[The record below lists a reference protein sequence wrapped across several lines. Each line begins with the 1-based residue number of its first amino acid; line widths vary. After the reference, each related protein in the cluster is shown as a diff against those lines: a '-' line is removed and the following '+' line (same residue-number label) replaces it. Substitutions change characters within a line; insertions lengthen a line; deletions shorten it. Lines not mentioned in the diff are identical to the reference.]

1 MAFGPPGAPGPPG
14 TRGPEQRITAADVR
28 AVRFGKPPFGRRGYD
43 ENEVDEF
50 LRAVAESLAQGAGS
64 SRVDADRVH
73 EIAFRKP
80 KLGSRGYDEDE
91 VDAFLDLV
99 EAEMRWR
106 DSPDGRHE
114 RMAEPIPPPVVHAVR
129 AVAVAV
135 LVDRGRLL
143 VAELPDPV
151 TGLTVY
157 RPPGGEVAF
166 GERGHETVVR
176 AFREDFGIPLTEV
189 RPLATLESIYR
200 FAGRDGH
207 ELVLVY
213 EAVPAGPGLAA
224 EQRLV
229 GRQGEVS
236 AIWVPVDLFRRGEAA
251 LLPEG
256 LLGLLD

>member
-1 MAFGPPGAPGPPG
+1 MAFGPPGRPG
-14 TRGPEQRITAADVR
+14 TSGPEQRITAADVR

-43 ENEVDEF
+43 EGEVDGF
-50 LRAVAESLAQGAGS
+50 LRLIAETLVQAPGISPL
-64 SRVDADRVH
+64 DADSVH

-80 KLGSRGYDEDE
+80 RIGSRGYDEDE
-91 VDAFLDLV
+91 VDAFLDMV

-106 DSPDGRHE
+106 ESPEGRQE
-114 RMAEPIPPPVVHAVR
+114 RTAEPSPPPVIRAVR

-135 LVDRGRLL
+135 AVDNGRLL
-143 VAELPDPV
+143 VVELADPV

-176 AFREDFGIPLTEV
+176 AFREDFGVPLAEV
-189 RPLATLESIYR
+189 RPLATLESIHQ

-213 EAVPAGPGLAA
+213 EATPTGPGLAA
-224 EQRLV
+224 QQRLV
-229 GRQGEVS
+229 GRHGELS
-236 AIWVPVDLFRRGEAA
+236 AIWVPVDLFRRGEAT

>member
-1 MAFGPPGAPGPPG
+1 MSLGPPGRPGA
-14 TRGPEQRITAADVR
+14 RGPEQRITAADVR
-28 AVRFGKPPFGRRGYD
+28 AVRFSKPPLGRRGYD
-43 ENEVDEF
+43 EGEVDEF
-50 LRAVAESLAQGAGS
+50 LRLVAESLGQPPGGS
-64 SRVDADRVH
+64 QINGDQVH

-80 KLGSRGYDEDE
+80 KIGSRGYDEDE

-99 EAEMRWR
+99 EVEMRWR
-106 DSPDGRHE
+106 ESPDGRLE
-114 RMAEPIPPPVVHAVR
+114 RTTEVGPTPGVRAVK

-135 LVDRGRLL
+135 LLDRGRLL

-151 TGLTVY
+151 TGRTVY

-166 GERGHETVVR
+166 GERGQETVVR

-189 RPLATLESIYR
+189 RPLATLESIHR

-213 EAVPAGPGLAA
+213 EAAPTGPGLVTQ
-224 EQRLV
+224 QRLV
-229 GRQGEVS
+229 GRRGDVS

-256 LLGLLD
+256 LLTLLD